1 MYNNRKLATAHN
13 PMEIFLK
20 FIVVLIP
27 GDTVRPR
34 CTFRLTM
41 VNNLKFKNINGGR
54 NKAKKLKKIIKE
66 TELLIAAIPLLEIL
80 FMTVIRMSNIVR
92 RVSSLLRVT
101 DVR

>member
-1 MYNNRKLATAHN
+1 
-13 PMEIFLK
+13 MEIFLK

-34 CTFRLTM
+34 CTFLTM
-41 VNNLKFKNINGGR
+41 VNNLKFTNINGGR
-54 NKAKKLKKIIKE
+54 NKAKKIIKE
-66 TELLIAAIPLLEIL
+66 TKVLIAAIPLLEIL
-80 FMTVIRMSNIVR
+80 SMTVIRMSNIVR